1 MTWLKISF
9 IACHLLMQVHQLQQK
24 QQLTVLREKA
34 KIEVEESQRFLTDLL
49 QHNLEVSYFR
59 SCATA
64 AGFNKMFLQT
74 PLFFFSHSESL
85 NQKEFFN
92 R

>member
-1 MTWLKISF
+1 
-9 IACHLLMQVHQLQQK
+9 MQVHQLQQK

-49 QHNLEVSYFR
+49 QHNLEVSYHFR

-74 PLFFFSHSESL
+74 PLCFFLTQSPLIKRS
-85 NQKEFFN
+85 FFN
-92 R
+92 W